1 MQNIFFL
8 FLICI
13 ATQIVIAQNNVGIGT
28 ANPDGSAILDLT
40 SNSRGFLA
48 PRMTTAERLSI
59 ASPATGLLVFDVTV
73 NCYFYYNGT
82 WNSLCSATGPT
93 GPQGATGTQGITGPT
108 GAIGNTGPQGVTGP
122 TGPTGPGTICGT
134 AANGYITM
142 FTSPADLCNSALYQ
156 SGNNIGLG
164 TTTPSVSFQ
173 INSTSAIGLPTG
185 TTAQQPA
192 GAPIGAIRFNTT
204 LGVVEVFNGTCWQN
218 VNTPP
223 IGATYIQ
230 WFNAADPNSLFP
242 CTQWIATDLANG
254 EFIRARGGGANVAA
268 GGALTGILQ
277 SNAMQDHTHS
287 GSVTV
292 NNSSTLT
299 TSSDG
304 THSHGGNTTGVTS
317 FNTAMWIPFDDNLNN
332 DVASLSMGSNPTT
345 CNVPW
350 DGRHTV
356 GNFMGQMGDACLN
369 HTHGINADGAHTHT
383 IAPHNH
389 SASVTVSNM
398 ASGNV
403 ATETRPDNV
412 AVVFWRRIN

>member
-1 MQNIFFL
+1 MKNTFL
-8 FLICI
+8 LLLLFISTYV
-13 ATQIVIAQNNVGIGT
+13 ASAQNNVGIGT
-28 ANPDGSAILDLT
+28 ASPDGSAILDLS
-40 SNSRGFLA
+40 SNNRGFLA
-48 PRMTTAERLSI
+48 PRMTTTERTSI

-93 GPQGATGTQGITGPT
+93 GPQGATGAQGTTGPT
-108 GAIGNTGPQGVTGP
+108 GATGNTGPQGV

-134 AANGYITM
+134 AANGYVTM

-204 LGVVEVFNGTCWQN
+204 LGVVEVYNGTCWQN
-218 VNTPP
+218 INTPP
-223 IGATYIQ
+223 VGSTYIQ
-230 WFNAADPNSLFP
+230 WFNAADPNSLYP

-268 GGALTGILQ
+268 GNTLTGILQ
-277 SNAMQDHTHS
+277 SNALQDHTHS

-304 THSHGGNTTGVTS
+304 SHSHGGNTTGVTS

-356 GNFMGQMGDACLN
+356 GNFMGQMGDACLS

-383 IAPHNH
+383 IAPHSH
-389 SASVTVSNM
+389 PASVTVSGM